1 MEQAVFYDLAR
12 RYKDMIYRIALNYFG
27 NPFDAEDMVQETLM
41 KLYTANP
48 AFESERHAKH
58 WLIRVTLNLCKNTV
72 RSPWRRRTVSLEEA
86 SDLVSFDKPEQ
97 SELFQSVMGL
107 PEKYRTVLYLFYYE
121 ELSVK
126 EIGDVLEI
134 AASAVTTRLS
144 RARRLLKDRLKEVW
158 QDEE

>member
-1 MEQAVFYDLAR
+1 MEQAVFYDLVR
-12 RYKDMIYRIALNYFG
+12 RYKDMIFRIALNYFG
-27 NPFDAEDMVQETLM
+27 SPFDAEDMVQETLM

-48 AFESERHAKH
+48 AFESEQHAKH

-86 SDLVSFDKPEQ
+86 ADLGSFDKPEQ

-121 ELSVK
+121 DLSVR
-126 EIGDVLEI
+126 EI
-134 AASAVTTRLS
+134 AQLLLVKESAVTTRLS
-144 RARRLLKDRLKEVW
+144 RARQMLKSELMEAADYG
-158 QDEE
+158 

>member
-1 MEQAVFYDLAR
+1 MEQAVFYDLVR
-12 RYKDMIYRIALNYFG
+12 RYKDMIFRIAWNYFG

-48 AFESERHAKH
+48 AFESEEHAKH

-121 ELSVK
+121 DLPVREIAQLLRVK
-126 EIGDVLEI
+126 E
-134 AASAVTTRLS
+134 SAVTTRLS
-144 RARRLLKDRLKEVW
+144 RARQMLKSELMEAADYG
-158 QDEE
+158 

>member
-1 MEQAVFYDLAR
+1 MEQAVFYELVR
-12 RYKDMIYRIALNYFG
+12 RYKDMIFRIALNYFG
-27 NPFDAEDMVQETLM
+27 NTFDAEDMVQETLM

-48 AFESERHAKH
+48 AFESEEHAKH

-86 SDLVSFDKPEQ
+86 SELVSFDKPEQ

-121 ELSVK
+121 DLSVR
-126 EIGDVLEI
+126 EI
-134 AASAVTTRLS
+134 AQLLRVKESAVTTRLS
-144 RARRLLKDRLKEVW
+144 RARQRLKSELKEAA
-158 QDEE
+158 DYG

>member
-1 MEQAVFYDLAR
+1 MEQAVFYDLVR
-12 RYKDMIYRIALNYFG
+12 RYKDMIFRIALNYFG
-27 NPFDAEDMVQETLM
+27 NPFDAEDMVQEALM
-41 KLYTANP
+41 KLYTADP
-48 AFESERHAKH
+48 AFESEEHAKH

-121 ELSVK
+121 DLPVREVAELLRIT
-126 EIGDVLEI
+126 E
-134 AASAVTTRLS
+134 SAVTTRLS
-144 RARRLLKDRLKEVW
+144 RARQMLKLELM
-158 QDEE
+158 EAAEHG

>member
-27 NPFDAEDMVQETLM
+27 NPYDAEDMVQETLM

-48 AFESERHAKH
+48 AFQSEEHAKH

-86 SDLVSFDKPEQ
+86 ADLASFDKPEQ

-121 ELSVK
+121 ELSVR
-126 EIGDVLEI
+126 EI
-134 AASAVTTRLS
+134 AQLLRMKESAVTTRLS
-144 RARRLLKDRLKEVW
+144 RARRMLRLQLKGAADYG
-158 QDEE
+158 

>member
-1 MEQAVFYDLAR
+1 MEQAVFYDLVR
-12 RYKDMIYRIALNYFG
+12 RYKDMIFRIALNYFG
-27 NPFDAEDMVQETLM
+27 SPFDAEDMVQETLM

-48 AFESERHAKH
+48 AFESEEHAKH

-121 ELSVK
+121 DLSVR
-126 EIGDVLEI
+126 EI
-134 AASAVTTRLS
+134 AQLLLVKESAVTTRLS
-144 RARRLLKDRLKEVW
+144 RARQMLKSELMEAADYG
-158 QDEE
+158 